1 MKRRSARSEC
11 MLGAITLVIACG
23 PSAGIMKSG
32 VPYLDDVHYRRAELE
47 ASIVNPQNA
56 YSALRLA
63 RYASETDRDWDS
75 LPEWNPPTEPIA
87 AGALD
92 LPGGAS
98 IDAFEATPIALDLPE
113 SIASEDDPALV
124 SLGREAFR
132 RYPVQLAPYF
142 GEGLHSRGAAAR
154 YGLWTDPAR
163 GVGGLVRARMAD
175 GSPALAMTCASC
187 HAARREDASDDTTDA
202 PIDDGLPNAKLDL
215 GAAIL
220 ASGQAPSDPAISSA
234 IAAWGAGRIDVTTN
248 DGSYPARISDL
259 RAVRWQTF
267 LHQEGTLRH
276 RNRTSLAI
284 RIETLIITSS
294 AQVIR
299 PPRIV
304 ALALAAYVE
313 SLADALSST
322 ERATAAS
329 PRGAELFA
337 SNCATCHAPPGLT
350 GDPVPL
356 DVIGTDPWLGSS
368 PDRGTGAYRVPSLHG
383 VGARGPLLHDG
394 TIPSVAAMLDP
405 ARPTAAFSARLHG
418 AGAVEGHPFGLD
430 LPAPDRAALIAWL
443 NLL

>member
-1 MKRRSARSEC
+1 MKRRGARLEC
-11 MLGAITLVIACG
+11 LLGAITLIVACA
-23 PSAGIMKSG
+23 PSADSAKSG
-32 VPYLDDVHYRRAELE
+32 IPYLDDAQYRRAELE
-47 ASIVNPQNA
+47 ASIVNPLNA
-56 YSALRLA
+56 YSVLRLE
-63 RYASETDRDWDS
+63 RYASGTDRDWDS

-87 AGALD
+87 ARALD

-98 IDAFEATPIALDLPE
+98 IDAFEATPIPLDLPE
-113 SIASEDDPALV
+113 SIVSEDDPALV
-124 SLGREAFR
+124 ALGREAFR
-132 RYPVQLAPYF
+132 RYPVQLAPYL
-142 GEGLHSRGAAAR
+142 GEGLHSRDAAAR

-163 GVGGLVRARMAD
+163 GVGGLFRARMAD

-187 HAARREDASDDTTDA
+187 HAARGDDA
-202 PIDDGLPNAKLDL
+202 IDDGLPNASLEL

-220 ASGQAPSDPAISSA
+220 ASGQAPSDPAISAA
-234 IAAWGAGRIDVTTN
+234 IGAWGAGRIDVTTN
-248 DGSYPARISDL
+248 DGTYPARISDL

-267 LHQEGTLRH
+267 MHQEGTLRH
-276 RNRTSLAI
+276 RDRTSLAI

-313 SLADALSST
+313 SLADALPST
-322 ERATAAS
+322 ERANAAS
-329 PRGAELFA
+329 PRGAALFA
-337 SNCATCHAPPGLT
+337 SNCATCHAAPGLT

-383 VGARGPLLHDG
+383 VGSRGPLLHDG
-394 TIPSVAAMLDP
+394 TVPSVAAMFDP
-405 ARPTAAFSARLHG
+405 ARPTPAFSARLHG
-418 AGAVEGHPFGLD
+418 AGAVMGHRYGLD
-430 LPAPDRAALIAWL
+430 LPASDRAALIAWL